1 MFKIRPYSIIW
12 PYKAVGLVFP
22 VGLWSCQVRFCL
34 RSSRKCKSE
43 NGDYCQP
50 SWDYPNPKR
59 NVAFHQITF
68 ILFSLK
74 AKSEWVTFEKR
85 VETFYTQQ
93 RTTFI
98 ISNGKITKVFD
109 CYCSIC
115 LIVSVTFNILKMGY
129 HRFFHLLVNLKVYFH
144 VPKKVWRDSILSI
157 TFDKVL

>member
-1 MFKIRPYSIIW
+1 MLFPIYLIEPLSCIRILCLS
-12 PYKAVGLVFP
+12 FP
-22 VGLWSCQVRFCL
+22 ASG
-34 RSSRKCKSE
+34 RSSTKCKSE

-129 HRFFHLLVNLKVYFH
+129 HRFFHFLVNLNYKLKV
-144 VPKKVWRDSILSI
+144 KSWRDSILSI
-157 TFDKVL
+157 QFNNVL

>member
-1 MFKIRPYSIIW
+1 M
-12 PYKAVGLVFP
+12 
-22 VGLWSCQVRFCL
+22 RFCL

-129 HRFFHLLVNLKVYFH
+129 HRFFHFLVNLNYTLKVYVH
-144 VPKKVWRDSILSI
+144 VEYKQCNLTMYYRYITGQIFCKPFKHKLSKFLLPDRQ
-157 TFDKVL
+157 TLR

>member
-1 MFKIRPYSIIW
+1 MLVSIQITAYYPLITRLLLFHCLCLKW
-12 PYKAVGLVFP
+12 AFILSYDHIKPWLFFFP

-50 SWDYPNPKR
+50 SWDYLNPKR

-98 ISNGKITKVFD
+98 ISNGKITKVFG

-129 HRFFHLLVNLKVYFH
+129 HRFCHL
-144 VPKKVWRDSILSI
+144 
-157 TFDKVL
+157 

>member
-1 MFKIRPYSIIW
+1 MFRISTYSIIW
-12 PYKAVGLVFP
+12 PYKAVAFLFP
-22 VGLWSCQVRFCL
+22 LGLWSCQVRFCL

-43 NGDYCQP
+43 NGDYSQP

-68 ILFSLK
+68 ILFSFK

-115 LIVSVTFNILKMGY
+115 LIVSVTLIFSK
-129 HRFFHLLVNLKVYFH
+129 
-144 VPKKVWRDSILSI
+144 WDI
-157 TFDKVL
+157 TGFSNFRLI